1 MARIQK
7 STALYTHP
15 FSKAYWRDAAAEM
28 KDTKM
33 IVIAALM
40 IALRVATKG
49 LSVPIA
55 PSLDLFNLASFINAL
70 SAMIIGP
77 VLAIPSALVS
87 DFLGVMIWDGG
98 NYFLPYALQEIASSL
113 IWALLLYRQKVTT
126 TRVVIGRFAI
136 CLFVNIILGT
146 PIHMLYQLYMYG
158 ANNYVLTLP
167 RVFKNLFMFPIESV
181 VMTLFLG
188 VLIPITYRMKLTFDN
203 TSVLKFSKK
212 QIAALVL
219 LFVFG
224 TGCVCGYL
232 VYHYDTTS
240 LTTGYS
246 SEEVV
251 EMNKA
256 VHGII
261 EEHIDKHVAEVP
273 EGATV
278 AIIEY
283 AKKPFL
289 SGKVTYTVALYG
301 VDEEAAAA
309 DPGLSAYWGLK
320 KTPASKNEDLTRL
333 GTATISA
340 DKKAEE
346 VFMFTYEPVE

>member
-1 MARIQK
+1 MSRIQK
-7 STALYTHP
+7 STALYPHP
-15 FSKAYWRDAAAEM
+15 FSKAYWHDAAAEL

-77 VLAIPSALVS
+77 VLAIPAALVS

-126 TRVVIGRFAI
+126 TRVVIGRFSI

-167 RVFKNLFMFPIESV
+167 RIFKNLFMFPIESV
-181 VMTLFLG
+181 VMTLFLS
-188 VLIPITYRMKLTFDN
+188 VLIPITYRMKLTYDN
-203 TSVLKFSKK
+203 VGALKFSKK

-232 VYHYDTTS
+232 VYHYNTTS

-251 EMNKA
+251 EMNQA

-261 EEHIDKHVAEVP
+261 EE
-273 EGATV
+273 EGAGIEGASV

-283 AKKPFL
+283 AQKPFL
-289 SGKVTYTVALYG
+289 SSKVTYTVALYA
-301 VDEEAAAA
+301 VDAEAAAE
-309 DPGLSAYWGLK
+309 DPDLSAYWGLK
-320 KTPASKNEDLTRL
+320 KTPASKNEDLTRV
-333 GTATISA
+333 GTATIVA

-346 VFMFTYEPVE
+346 VFEFTYEPIG